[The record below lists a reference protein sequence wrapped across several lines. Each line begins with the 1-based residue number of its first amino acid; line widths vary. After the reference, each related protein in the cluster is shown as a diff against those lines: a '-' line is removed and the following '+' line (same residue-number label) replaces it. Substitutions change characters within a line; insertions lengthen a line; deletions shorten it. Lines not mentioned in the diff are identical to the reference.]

1 MFLKIRNNSLDISHI
16 KAVIFDMDG
25 TLVETEHLWAEAKR
39 NVAQTLGVT
48 VTEKVLQQYVGRG
61 LNDFINDLLS
71 PKDQKHRLE
80 LNLKMQEHALA
91 NYAATLRVISG
102 APTLLQALASAGL
115 RIAICSSGSLQAIA
129 ISLKA
134 LNATDIVEVVVSGDT
149 IATGKPHPLPYLQTL
164 EQLNVKAKDAIVF
177 EDTLAGLKSAT
188 AAGIATMIVGE
199 QPENPVFASA
209 ILITPRLQDF
219 RFFQVRFKRAPQVCI
234 RKSTEHV
241 APKYL
246 H

>member
-1 MFLKIRNNSLDISHI
+1 MKNSMFLKIRNNSLDISHI

-39 NVAQTLGVT
+39 NVAQTLGVK

-91 NYAATLRVISG
+91 NYAATLRVING
-102 APTLLQALASAGL
+102 APTLLQAFASAGL

-129 ISLKA
+129 ISLNA
-134 LNATDIVEVVVSGDT
+134 LNATDVVEVVVSGDT

-164 EQLNVKAKDAIVF
+164 EQLNVEAKDAIVF

-199 QPENPVFASA
+199 QPDNPVFASA
-209 ILITPRLQDF
+209 TLITPRLQDF
-219 RFFQVRFKRAPQVCI
+219 RFSSSKI
-234 RKSTEHV
+234 
-241 APKYL
+241 
-246 H
+246 

>member
-91 NYAATLRVISG
+91 NYAATLRAING
-102 APTLLQALASAGL
+102 APTRC
-115 RIAICSSGSLQAIA
+115 RIC
-129 ISLKA
+129 
-134 LNATDIVEVVVSGDT
+134 
-149 IATGKPHPLPYLQTL
+149 
-164 EQLNVKAKDAIVF
+164 
-177 EDTLAGLKSAT
+177 
-188 AAGIATMIVGE
+188 
-199 QPENPVFASA
+199 
-209 ILITPRLQDF
+209 
-219 RFFQVRFKRAPQVCI
+219 KRWNN
-234 RKSTEHV
+234 
-241 APKYL
+241 
-246 H
+246 

>member
-1 MFLKIRNNSLDISHI
+1 MDISHI

-91 NYAATLRVISG
+91 NYAATLRVING
-102 APTLLQALASAGL
+102 APLSCRHLHQP
-115 RIAICSSGSLQAIA
+115 
-129 ISLKA
+129 
-134 LNATDIVEVVVSGDT
+134 VS
-149 IATGKPHPLPYLQTL
+149 
-164 EQLNVKAKDAIVF
+164 
-177 EDTLAGLKSAT
+177 
-188 AAGIATMIVGE
+188 
-199 QPENPVFASA
+199 
-209 ILITPRLQDF
+209 RLQF
-219 RFFQVRFKRAPQVCI
+219 ALPVRCKPSR
-234 RKSTEHV
+234 
-241 APKYL
+241 
-246 H
+246 

>member
-1 MFLKIRNNSLDISHI
+1 MKNSMFLKIRNNSLDISHI

-91 NYAATLRVISG
+91 N
-102 APTLLQALASAGL
+102 
-115 RIAICSSGSLQAIA
+115 
-129 ISLKA
+129 
-134 LNATDIVEVVVSGDT
+134 
-149 IATGKPHPLPYLQTL
+149 
-164 EQLNVKAKDAIVF
+164 
-177 EDTLAGLKSAT
+177 
-188 AAGIATMIVGE
+188 
-199 QPENPVFASA
+199 
-209 ILITPRLQDF
+209 
-219 RFFQVRFKRAPQVCI
+219 
-234 RKSTEHV
+234 
-241 APKYL
+241 
-246 H
+246 